1 MAVRC
6 GVDEAPPDHST
17 IARTR
22 RLKSRRRFWRVSRR
36 PRGFGAFLRRGAVE
50 TVFDAACVE
59 GPADLQYLIMRTIP
73 LAEAFPLTSV
83 TWRDEPATTL
93 PKLLRP
99 EEALEVYGSTWAFA
113 RTHRHAARADDVAA
127 GSQLPQGVPIKLS
140 VELLVREDTAEDDE
154 ALTELVQR
162 LQTELWDTGIVA
174 IRGVPF
180 LGGKRTKRKRT
191 AP

>member
-1 MAVRC
+1 M
-6 GVDEAPPDHST
+6 
-17 IARTR
+17 
-22 RLKSRRRFWRVSRR
+22 
-36 PRGFGAFLRRGAVE
+36 
-50 TVFDAACVE
+50 FDAACVE

-99 EEALEVYGSTWAFA
+99 EEALENFT
-113 RTHRHAARADDVAA
+113 RA
-127 GSQLPQGVPIKLS
+127 LPPTGVPIKLS